1 MTADP
6 AAHEAHDLP
15 LADRLT
21 AEAIRGWLDRRTA
34 TALAANPD
42 AAPAI
47 SQMRHLHLDDYSYTL
62 VPAILRQ
69 LRAAGLLPPPATR
82 SPTP

>member
-1 MTADP
+1 LTSGP

-21 AEAIRGWLDRRTA
+21 AEAVRGWLDRRTA

-42 AAPAI
+42 GAPAI
-47 SQMRHLHLDDYSYTL
+47 RQLRYLHLDDYSYTL
-62 VPAILRQ
+62 VPAILGQ
-69 LRAAGLLPPPATR
+69 LRAAGLLPPPGTRGAT
-82 SPTP
+82 P